1 MERTK
6 AVFNWSGGKDS
17 AHALWHAIESQH
29 YEIVALLTT
38 VNHDTRRSTMHGIPF
53 PLLQAQAASIGIPLH
68 AVDLTPK
75 GDMEDYQTAMSQAV
89 AHFKAQG
96 VTHFIFGDIF
106 LHDVRKYR
114 EQQLAPHGIEVV
126 EPLWGRSSETVM
138 HDFLASGL
146 QTVVVT
152 TMADGLGAAAIGR
165 TIDSDFIAS
174 LPAGTDPNG
183 ENGEYHT
190 FCYDGPIFRTPVRF
204 RLGVL
209 SPEVTTYVSTTARRK
224 PTPTGS
230 PICKSHKPSIS
241 PTLPMVCLMVTP
253 GIGTAQNPADRNPHE
268 PPLQTTKKDLHL

>member
-1 MERTK
+1 
-6 AVFNWSGGKDS
+6 
-17 AHALWHAIESQH
+17 
-29 YEIVALLTT
+29 
-38 VNHDTRRSTMHGIPF
+38 
-53 PLLQAQAASIGIPLH
+53 
-68 AVDLTPK
+68 
-75 GDMEDYQTAMSQAV
+75 
-89 AHFKAQG
+89 
-96 VTHFIFGDIF
+96 
-106 LHDVRKYR
+106 
-114 EQQLAPHGIEVV
+114 
-126 EPLWGRSSETVM
+126 M